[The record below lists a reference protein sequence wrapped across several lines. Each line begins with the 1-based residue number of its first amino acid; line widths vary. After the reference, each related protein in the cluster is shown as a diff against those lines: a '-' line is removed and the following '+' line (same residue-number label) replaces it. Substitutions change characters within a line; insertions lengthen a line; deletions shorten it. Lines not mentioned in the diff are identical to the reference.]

1 MFESWSLLAVDMV
14 AEPFTASEGTGLC
27 RTLQWSV
34 ADTPLTSLTDD
45 PSVYNRETAGGTETA
60 PATETAGRLARS
72 AVPVTT
78 HSSLGEATTSEPLS
92 LDVSLSLL
100 LLSSP
105 SHIVT
110 K

>member
-1 MFESWSLLAVDMV
+1 MV
-14 AEPFTASEGTGLC
+14 AEPFTASQSSGLC
-27 RTLQWSV
+27 LQRSV
-34 ADTPLTSLTDD
+34 ADVPLTSLTTEPPADD
-45 PSVYNRETAGGTETA
+45 TETAGGMETA
-60 PATETAGRLARS
+60 DGTETAGRLATS

-78 HSSLGEATTSEPLS
+78 QSSLREPTTTEPLS